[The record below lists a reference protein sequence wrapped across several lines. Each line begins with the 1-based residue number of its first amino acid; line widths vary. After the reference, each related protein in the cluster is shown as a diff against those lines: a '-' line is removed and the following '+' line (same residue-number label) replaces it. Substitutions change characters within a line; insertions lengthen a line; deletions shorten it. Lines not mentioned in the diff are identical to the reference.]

1 MNPSDV
7 TGDAIA
13 GRTFKLAELLKA
25 REETQRAY
33 LEFLRVPS
41 LSMGLYALPAGG
53 VDPQKPHT
61 EDEVYYVVSGR
72 GSIKVGEED
81 YPVEDGS
88 VVYIG
93 AGVEHRFY
101 DIGEDL
107 AILVFFAPAEYTLDG
122 GKR

>member
-1 MNPSDV
+1 MNPQDV

-13 GRTFKLAELLKA
+13 GKAFQMAELLRE
-25 REETQRAY
+25 REESQRAY
-33 LEFLRVPS
+33 LEFLRVPA
-41 LSMGLYALPAGG
+41 LSAGLYALPAGG

-72 GSIKVGEED
+72 ASMKVGEED
-81 YPVEDGS
+81 YPVKAGS
-88 VVYIG
+88 VVYVR

-107 AILVFFAPAEYTLDG
+107 AILVFFSS
-122 GKR
+122 